1 MIQQES
7 RLRVADNTGAKEIL
21 TIRVLGGS
29 GRRYAGIGDVIV
41 ATVKDA
47 IPGGNVKKGDVV
59 KAVVVR
65 TKKQRRRP
73 DGSYIRFDENAAV
86 ILKND
91 GDPRGTRIFGPVG
104 RELREKKFM
113 KIVSLA
119 PEGSDMAKFKIKTGD
134 LVQVITGKNKGE
146 QGKVLR
152 VITETSRVVVEGVN
166 VVTKHKRANAQGEAG
181 GLVKSEAPIHISNVM
196 LVDPETG
203 KPTRVGY
210 RTETVERD
218 GKQKT
223 VRVRVSKSTGK
234 DL

>member
-1 MIQQES
+1 
-7 RLRVADNTGAKEIL
+7 
-21 TIRVLGGS
+21 
-29 GRRYAGIGDVIV
+29 
-41 ATVKDA
+41 
-47 IPGGNVKKGDVV
+47 
-59 KAVVVR
+59 
-65 TKKQRRRP
+65 
-73 DGSYIRFDENAAV
+73 
-86 ILKND
+86 
-91 GDPRGTRIFGPVG
+91 
-104 RELREKKFM
+104 
-113 KIVSLA
+113 
-119 PEGSDMAKFKIKTGD
+119 MAKFKIKTGD

-166 VVTKHKRANAQGEAG
+166 VGTKHKRANAQGEAG